1 MPHSSFSALPSLH
14 RTHEPLS
21 AIQRDLP
28 PLCARH
34 HRDGEGRK
42 PLGPSSPRFAF
53 QICEIPKAA
62 SIAIAQSSAPGPVSE
77 EEEGPVV
84 VNQDSIPSAAEFDPF
99 ALPSLLSKK
108 PLSPGAPRTSEPTHG
123 EVWSGGTLQHYL
135 DCFGA
140 RGGLDEGWS

>member
-108 PLSPGAPRTSEPTHG
+108 PLSPGGSSNLRADTWRGLVRWHPSALFRLF
-123 EVWSGGTLQHYL
+123 WS
-135 DCFGA
+135 A
-140 RGGLDEGWS
+140 RRP